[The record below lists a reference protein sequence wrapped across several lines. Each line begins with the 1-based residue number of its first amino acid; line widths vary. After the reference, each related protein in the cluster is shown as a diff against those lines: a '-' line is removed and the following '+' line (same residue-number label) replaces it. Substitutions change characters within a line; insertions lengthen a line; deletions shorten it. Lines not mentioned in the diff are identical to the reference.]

1 MPLGRN
7 GLIGLA
13 VAGTAGLGLIAI
25 IIYREVRRKRSQ
37 RVALEAGRTSRL
49 LDTAEVTALLRE
61 SHDSLGQGGHY
72 CCCCCLHFH
81 FHFDKSET
89 NTLHPW
95 SEAPRIKAE

>member
-7 GLIGLA
+7 SLIGLA

-37 RVALEAGRTSRL
+37 RVALEAGGASRV
-49 LDTAEVTALLRE
+49 LDAAEMTALLRE
-61 SHDSLGQGGHY
+61 SRDSLGQGG
-72 CCCCCLHFH
+72 CCCCLHFH

-89 NTLHPW
+89 KHITPHCDGP
-95 SEAPRIKAE
+95 AP

>member
-37 RVALEAGRTSRL
+37 RVALDTGQTSRL
-49 LDTAEVTALLRE
+49 FDAAEVAALLRE
-61 SHDSLGQGGHY
+61 TNDSLGQGG
-72 CCCCCLHFH
+72 CCCFH
-81 FHFDKSET
+81 FHFGQE
-89 NTLHPW
+89 
-95 SEAPRIKAE
+95 

>member
-7 GLIGLA
+7 SLIGLA

-37 RVALEAGRTSRL
+37 RVALEARRTSRL
-49 LDTAEVTALLRE
+49 LDAAEVTALLRE
-61 SHDSLGQGGHY
+61 SQASLGQGG
-72 CCCCCLHFH
+72 CCFH

-89 NTLHPW
+89 NTSHLAVMPPPPLIQ
-95 SEAPRIKAE
+95 AK

>member
-1 MPLGRN
+1 MSLGRN

-13 VAGTAGLGLIAI
+13 VAGTAGLGLIAL

-61 SHDSLGQGGHY
+61 SHDPLGQGGSCF
-72 CCCCCLHFH
+72 CCCCCCFH
-81 FHFDKSET
+81 FHFDKSEI
-89 NTLHPW
+89 NTLHLTVTHPFTNQG
-95 SEAPRIKAE
+95 